1 MGLIKQNE
9 SEPLAYGF
17 VEDRI
22 LYKKVKYPFTG
33 EFCFY
38 NTVGKDLVNFAW
50 LDSDLI
56 ADSLLVVWGIYVKA
70 KHQKEDYAFLVSV
83 ILDRCSKL
91 FTANSFFALYLLS
104 YVDFLLESNIDML
117 MLSPFSDI
125 GSEVISDFLKLQTV
139 EPLEFNDLQK
149 RESIPVFQN
158 AIEEKQKLVIGTLED
173 ILLQK
178 KNDCMLPIERYY
190 AYENESEAFRA
201 FWHSDFMV
209 KLGKRTETQKEVVL
223 LTVLN
228 TIDDVLR
235 YELMQMLTQGIE
247 YKVCKN
253 CGKLFVPS
261 GRSDSLYCDRLM
273 PGQEKPCNL
282 IGANLIAK
290 KKLDE
295 NPALKLYRSAYQRLN
310 KRVEY
315 EYMTKEDFEIW
326 KVPAL
331 EKREQC
337 INGVLSFDAYE
348 AWINETSRQR

>member
-1 MGLIKQNE
+1 MDLIKENE

-22 LYKKVKYPFTG
+22 LYKKVKYPFTE

-83 ILDRCSKL
+83 ILERCSTL
-91 FTANSFFALYLLS
+91 FAANSYFALYLLS
-104 YVDFLLESNIDML
+104 YVDFLLESNIDMR

-125 GSEVISDFLKLQTV
+125 GSEVFSDISKD
-139 EPLEFNDLQK
+139 EPFELNDLQK
-149 RESIPVFQN
+149 RNVIPVFQN
-158 AIEEKQKLVIGTLED
+158 AIEDKQKLVIGTLED

-178 KNDCMLPIERYY
+178 KNDCMLPLERYY

-209 KLGKRTETQKEVVL
+209 KLGKRAEIQKEVVL

-282 IGANLIAK
+282 IGANLMAK
-290 KKLDE
+290 KKLEE

-315 EYMTKEDFEIW
+315 EYMTKEDFETW

-337 INGVLSFDAYE
+337 VNGVLSYDEFE